1 MNLRSTDEPS
11 AKFRVVPG
19 QGAALRQMSSEQL
32 RLLGMRQIAYLKHG
46 TRNSL
51 PVFVLYRADG
61 TALMA
66 VETIDTA
73 LDAAVELGLDF
84 VSVH

>member
-1 MNLRSTDEPS
+1 MNLRSTDES
-11 AKFRVVPG
+11 SEQLRVVPD

-32 RLLGMRQIAYLKHG
+32 RLLGMRHIVYLKHG

-84 VSVH
+84 VPVH